1 MDTQGYSVVEEWMK
15 RISNFSARSYVGN
28 SSTRRCLYH
37 SGFPD
42 MFPEELPT
50 PLE

>member
-1 MDTQGYSVVEEWMK
+1 MDTQGYSVVEEWMTG
-15 RISNFSARSYVGN
+15 ISNFSARSYGGN

-42 MFPEELPT
+42 MFPEELPM